1 MGKKKRMVVEAL
13 GNRFHCW
20 TTLRKREKSVLLYS
34 RWCKKGKRTCV
45 GKTKAQRRGR
55 QSMKAR
61 SEMMFSAL
69 DIEELVSSSLA
80 GSSGPGG
87 VIIGPA
93 FSYAAGLVTSFSP
106 CTLSMLPLTI
116 GYIASD
122 DNHEKKISETESNSS
137 DGSVNVFLRCASFS
151 LGLSTTLTVAG
162 SLSAVMGKGLTIGNA
177 FGSSGPLLAS
187 TVAIVMGLN
196 VLGVVQLFMP
206 SFLANFDTM
215 NIGSGQ
221 VSNRPD
227 DSTNNNSCNCSSEH
241 VRIDDWNRD
250 SNGNL
255 LPGWFRA
262 YLTGM
267 VFALAASPC
276 STSVGNHTCLC
287 CISIRWCQHERWQY
301 GWRCCFT
308 RWCGIDGVFH
318 GLCVSNDDSCYCHKY
333 SHNENACV
341 ERKVWLDNDSQWCC
355 ISNWWCIWLMHK
367 NIIIIFITCNLK
379 CILILKK

>member
-1 MGKKKRMVVEAL
+1 MVVEAL

-45 GKTKAQRRGR
+45 GKTMAQRRGR

-241 VRIDDWNRD
+241 VRIDDWTRD

-276 STSVGNHTCLC
+276 STSVLATILAYVA
-287 CISIRWCQHERWQY
+287 SAS
-301 GWRCCFT
+301 
-308 RWCGIDGVFH
+308 DGVNMNNGNMVGDAALRGGAALMAYSMGYVSPMMIAATATSTVTTKMLALREKSGWITTASGVVLVTGGVY
-318 GLCVSNDDSCYCHKY
+318 GLCT
-333 SHNENACV
+333 
-341 ERKVWLDNDSQWCC
+341 
-355 ISNWWCIWLMHK
+355 
-367 NIIIIFITCNLK
+367 IIL
-379 CILILKK
+379 